1 MKRKALSLLV
11 LVFMI
16 CMMASTSA
24 FAATKLAKPTITAL
38 KKYTDTSVQLKW
50 KKVNGATKYYVYS
63 STDGKKYKKIATT
76 ANLKYTH
83 KKLKTGKTYYYKI
96 KAGNKSV
103 ISKYSKVKNIKLPVM
118 PSSITVKPTTIKLGV
133 GETISLDKFTVKVG
147 PTNAA
152 DKSVTFYSSN
162 TKVLAV
168 NSAKRTM
175 TGKKEG
181 TAYLVAE
188 TTNGIKGKVK
198 VIVVKT
204 TKTVYREYLEK
215 HEQDGEYSD
224 YSSEFNLLSIGA
236 KCPVL
241 GYFASGYDVNYDN
254 GYNEIT
260 RLLYFNPDYDKDIRV
275 LMDDREYTDYDSDIE
290 MIYVEDEHRYYFIKD
305 KSLICIYSRLRE
317 ESSDTTTESYIVVG
331 VDDSP
336 IRGETIEIQKD
347 ARYDEDDREIPGST
361 TYKFKNSA
369 AMRKLDYTGGT
380 ESFIEYLRSGKEFG
394 LSKERYK
401 NTEENRSKVL
411 G

>member
-1 MKRKALSLLV
+1 MKREALSLLV

-24 FAATKLAKPTITAL
+24 FAATKLAKPTITSL

-83 KKLKTGKTYYYKI
+83 KNLKTGEYYYYKI
-96 KAGNKSV
+96 KAANKKATSN
-103 ISKYSKVKNIKLPVM
+103 YSDVKKIKLPVM
-118 PSSITVKPTTIKLGV
+118 PSSVTVNPTTIRIRV
-133 GETISLDKFTVKVG
+133 GETVSLDTFTVKVK
-147 PTNAA
+147 PVNAA

-162 TKVLAV
+162 PKVLAV

-181 TAYLVAE
+181 TAYLAAE

-198 VIVVKT
+198 VIVAG

-215 HEQDGEYSD
+215 YEQDSEYSD
-224 YSSEFNLLSIGA
+224 YSSEFNLLSVGA
-236 KCPVL
+236 ECPVL
-241 GYFASGYDVNYDN
+241 GFYASGSDANYEKSL
-254 GYNEIT
+254 NEIT
-260 RLLYFNPDYDKDIRV
+260 RLLYFNPDYDEEIMV
-275 LMDDREYTDYDSDIE
+275 LLNDLIYTDYDSDIE

-361 TYKFKNSA
+361 TYKIKNSA